1 MAKKINWKKVL
12 EGCVVFAMMA
22 YGAAIAIEGFK
33 WFSKKKKSDFFLEEN
48 EAQTMKDVEKDE
60 KDE

>member
-12 EGCVVFAMMA
+12 EGCAVFAMMV

-33 WFSKKKKSDFFLEEN
+33 WFSKRKKSDFFLEDEP
-48 EAQTMKDVEKDE
+48 QTMKDVEKDE
-60 KDE
+60 KAE